1 MSDTVILI
9 LATIVIYGVL
19 IGITALVVIVLEH
32 FYCTCKPAYRFND
45 YIPDNFAG
53 FILWP
58 LILPLLLI
66 ELLYIATYCLTQK
79 LRKIL

>member
-1 MSDTVILI
+1 MFDILI
-9 LATIVIYGVL
+9 LILGIISIYGIL
-19 IGITALVVIVLEH
+19 IGITAVVVLVLEH

-45 YIPDNFAG
+45 YVPDNFAG

-79 LRKIL
+79 LRKLL